1 LRHKKNKRENV
12 MKKSGL
18 LISMVFVILSLFLC
32 GTCAFA
38 AEKIG
43 FIDMREIM
51 LKSDAGKKASEDFG
65 KLYEK
70 NKITIQA
77 KEAELKKLKDELDK
91 QQKVLTKSAMKEK
104 EATYQNKLR
113 DYQLMVK
120 DANEELQTRDQEL
133 SKKLV
138 PDILKVIEVIGD
150 KEKYTLI
157 IDVGSIPVAYFAK
170 ENNLTEKVIEE
181 FNKTFKSKD

>member
-1 LRHKKNKRENV
+1 MTIKGEKV

-18 LISMVFVILSLFLC
+18 LISMVFVFLSLFLC
-32 GTCAFA
+32 STCAFA

-51 LKSDAGKKASEDFG
+51 VKSDAGKKAAEDFG

-70 NKITIQA
+70 DKGSIQA
-77 KEAELKKLKDELDK
+77 KEAELKKFKDELDK
-91 QQKVLTKSAMKEK
+91 QQTVLTESARKEK
-104 EATYQNKLR
+104 EIAYQKKFR

-120 DANEELQTRDQEL
+120 DSNEELQSRDQEL

-138 PDILKVIEVIGD
+138 PDILKVIRAIGD
-150 KEKYTLI
+150 KEKYTVI
-157 IDVGSIPVAYFAK
+157 IDIAAIPIPYFAK
-170 ENNLTEKVIEE
+170 ENNLTQKIIEE
-181 FNKTFKSKD
+181 FNKTFKSKN

>member
-1 LRHKKNKRENV
+1 

-18 LISMVFVILSLFLC
+18 LISMVFIILSLFLC
-32 GTCAFA
+32 GTYAIA

-43 FIDMREIM
+43 IIDMREIM
-51 LKSDAGKKASEDFG
+51 LKSDAGKKAAEDFG

-70 NKITIQA
+70 DKTMIQQ
-77 KEAELKKLKDELDK
+77 KETEMRKLKEDLDK
-91 QQKVLTKSAMKEK
+91 QRSVLTESAMKEK
-104 EATYQNKLR
+104 EAAYQKKFR

-120 DANEELQTRDQEL
+120 DANEELQSRDQEL

-138 PDILKVIEVIGD
+138 PDILKVIQGIGD

-157 IDVGSIPVAYFAK
+157 IDVGTTPVAYFAK
-170 ENNLTEKVIEE
+170 ENNLTQKVIEE
-181 FNKTFKSKD
+181 FNKTFKSKK

>member
-1 LRHKKNKRENV
+1 
-12 MKKSGL
+12 MKKSGV
-18 LISMVFVILSLFLC
+18 LIMTIFFVLSFSLY
-32 GTCAFA
+32 GRYAFA

-51 LKSDAGKKASEDFG
+51 IKSDAGKKASQDFS

-70 NKITIQA
+70 DKVMIQ
-77 KEAELKKLKDELDK
+77 KREDEMKKLKDDLEK
-91 QQKVLTKSAMKEK
+91 QRSVLTESAMKEK
-104 EATYQNKLR
+104 EAAYQKKFR

-120 DANEELQTRDQEL
+120 DANEELQSRDQEL

-138 PDILKVIEVIGD
+138 PDILKVINLIGD

-170 ENNLTEKVIEE
+170 ENNLTEKVIQE
-181 FNKTFKSKD
+181 FNKTYKPKN

>member
-1 LRHKKNKRENV
+1 

-51 LKSDAGKKASEDFG
+51 LKSDAGKKAAEDFG

-70 NKITIQA
+70 DKAIIQQ
-77 KEAELKKLKDELDK
+77 KEMEMRKLKEELDK
-91 QQKVLTKSAMKEK
+91 QRTVLKENAMKEK
-104 EATYQNKLR
+104 EAAYQKKFR

-120 DANEELQTRDQEL
+120 DANEELQARDQEL

-138 PDILKVIEVIGD
+138 PEILKVINVMGD

-157 IDVGSIPVAYFAK
+157 IDLGSTPVAYFAK
-170 ENNLTEKVIEE
+170 ENNLTQNVIEE
-181 FNKTFKSKD
+181 FNKTSKSKK

>member
-1 LRHKKNKRENV
+1 

-18 LISMVFVILSLFLC
+18 LISMVFIILLLFLC
-32 GTCAFA
+32 GTYAIA

-43 FIDMREIM
+43 IIDMREIM
-51 LKSDAGKKASEDFG
+51 LKSDAGKKAAEDFG

-70 NKITIQA
+70 DKAIIQQ
-77 KEAELKKLKDELDK
+77 KETEMRKLKEDLDK
-91 QQKVLTKSAMKEK
+91 QRSVLTESAMKEK
-104 EATYQNKLR
+104 EAAYQKKFR

-120 DANEELQTRDQEL
+120 DANEELQSRDQEL

-138 PDILKVIEVIGD
+138 PDILKVIQSIGD

-157 IDVGSIPVAYFAK
+157 IDIGTSPVAYFAK
-170 ENNLTEKVIEE
+170 ENNLTQKVIEE
-181 FNKTFKSKD
+181 FNKTFKAKK

>member
-1 LRHKKNKRENV
+1 

-18 LISMVFVILSLFLC
+18 LISIVFIILSLFLC
-32 GTCAFA
+32 GTYATA

-43 FIDMREIM
+43 IIDMREIM
-51 LKSDAGKKASEDFG
+51 LKSDAGKKAAEDFG

-70 NKITIQA
+70 DKTMIQQ
-77 KEAELKKLKDELDK
+77 KETEMRKLKEDLDK
-91 QQKVLTKSAMKEK
+91 QRSVLTESAMKEK
-104 EATYQNKLR
+104 EAAYQKKFR
-113 DYQLMVK
+113 DYQLLVK

-181 FNKTFKSKD
+181 FNKTFKSKN

>member
-1 LRHKKNKRENV
+1 

-18 LISMVFVILSLFLC
+18 LISMVFVVLSLFLC

-43 FIDMREIM
+43 VIDMRDIM
-51 LKSDAGKKASEDFG
+51 VKSDAGKKAAEEFG

-70 NKITIQA
+70 DKGTIQ
-77 KEAELKKLKDELDK
+77 KREAEMKKLKEDLDK
-91 QQKVLTKSAMKEK
+91 QRSVLTENAMREK
-104 EATYQNKLR
+104 EAAYQKQFR
-113 DYQLMVK
+113 DYQLLVK
-120 DANEELQTRDQEL
+120 DSNEELQRRDQEL

-138 PDILKVIEVIGD
+138 PDILKVINIIGD

-157 IDVGSIPVAYFAK
+157 IDIGSMPVAYVAK
-170 ENNLTEKVIEE
+170 ENNLTQKVIEE
-181 FNKTFKSKD
+181 FNKALKSKN

>member
-1 LRHKKNKRENV
+1 

-51 LKSDAGKKASEDFG
+51 LKSDAGKKAAEDFG

-70 NKITIQA
+70 DRAVIQQ
-77 KEAELKKLKDELDK
+77 KEAEMRKLKEELDK
-91 QQKVLTKSAMKEK
+91 QRTVLKENALKEK
-104 EATYQNKLR
+104 EAAYQKKFR

-120 DANEELQTRDQEL
+120 DANEELQARDQEL

-138 PDILKVIEVIGD
+138 PEILKVINAIGD

-157 IDVGSIPVAYFAK
+157 IDLGSTPVAYFAK
-170 ENNLTEKVIEE
+170 ENNLTQKVVEE
-181 FNKTFKSKD
+181 FNKISTSKK

>member
-1 LRHKKNKRENV
+1 MKR
-12 MKKSGL
+12 SCL
-18 LISMVFVILSLFLC
+18 LISIIFVILSLTLC
-32 GTCAFA
+32 GTWAFA

-70 NKITIQA
+70 DKAMIQ
-77 KEAELKKLKDELDK
+77 KREVEMKKLKDDLDK
-91 QQKVLTKSAMKEK
+91 QRTVLTESAMKEK
-104 EATYQNKLR
+104 EAAYQKKFR

-138 PDILKVIEVIGD
+138 PDILKVINAIGD

-157 IDVGSIPVAYFAK
+157 IDVGTTPVAYFAK
-170 ENNLTEKVIEE
+170 ENNLTQKVIEE
-181 FNKTFKSKD
+181 FNKTFKSKN

>member
-1 LRHKKNKRENV
+1 

-18 LISMVFVILSLFLC
+18 LISMVFIILSLFLC
-32 GTCAFA
+32 GTYAIA

-43 FIDMREIM
+43 IIDMREIM
-51 LKSDAGKKASEDFG
+51 LKSDAGKKAAEDFG

-70 NKITIQA
+70 DKIMIQK
-77 KEAELKKLKDELDK
+77 KETEMRKLKEDLDK
-91 QQKVLTKSAMKEK
+91 QRSVLTESAMKEK
-104 EATYQNKLR
+104 EAAYQKKFR

-120 DANEELQTRDQEL
+120 DANEELQSRDQEL

-138 PDILKVIEVIGD
+138 PDILKVIQAIGD

-157 IDVGSIPVAYFAK
+157 IDIGTSPVAYFAK
-170 ENNLTEKVIEE
+170 ENNLTQKVIEE
-181 FNKTFKSKD
+181 FNKTFKSKK

>member
-1 LRHKKNKRENV
+1 

-18 LISMVFVILSLFLC
+18 LISMVFVILSLVLC
-32 GTCAFA
+32 GTFAFA

-51 LKSDAGKKASEDFG
+51 LKSDAGKKAAEDFG

-70 NKITIQA
+70 DKAIIQQ
-77 KEAELKKLKDELDK
+77 KEAEMRKLKEELDK
-91 QQKVLTKSAMKEK
+91 QRTVLKENALKEK
-104 EATYQNKLR
+104 EAAYQKKFR

-120 DANEELQTRDQEL
+120 DANEELQARDQEL

-138 PDILKVIEVIGD
+138 PEILKVINAIGD

-157 IDVGSIPVAYFAK
+157 IDLGSTPVAYFAK
-170 ENNLTEKVIEE
+170 ENNLTQKVVEE
-181 FNKTFKSKD
+181 FNKISTSKK